1 METLRV
7 LNVEDSPRDAVL
19 LQRHLTQAGAKVISQ
34 RVETA
39 GDMRAAL
46 EDSDWDVILCDY
58 KMPQFS
64 AHDALRLLKETGLD
78 IPLIVISGTVGEDVA
93 VETMVAGANDYLMKD
108 NLTRLLPT
116 IEREIE
122 EAKNR
127 RQRRE
132 AEGELRKAKEA
143 AEAAN
148 LAKDRFLSHVSHE
161 LRSPLTVI
169 HQYVTLILDGF
180 SGEISPEVREHL
192 NTVLR
197 NSLQLR
203 EMISDLID
211 LTRAETGRLLFEA
224 FPVTLLQIF
233 VELERS
239 YQQTARQK
247 GILFL
252 VQQPRDFPR
261 VLADPQRLRQIL
273 SNLIDNAFKFTQEG
287 KISIRAVLDSDP
299 GFVRISVADTGCG
312 IAAENIPRVFDRLF
326 QEPISRNTNR
336 NGLGLGLHICEQ
348 LVSLHGGRIWAES
361 KQGQGSTFF
370 FTIPI
375 YQEGCP
381 EWSTDVGQGQDFDN

>member
-197 NSLQLR
+197 NALQLR

-233 VELERS
+233 VEIERS

-312 IAAENIPRVFDRLF
+312 IASENIPRVFDRLF
-326 QEPISRNTNR
+326 QEPFSRNTNR

>member
-19 LQRHLTQAGAKVISQ
+19 LQRHLKQAGAEVISE
-34 RVETA
+34 RVDTPE
-39 GDMRAAL
+39 DMRAAL
-46 EDSDWDVILCDY
+46 EKSDWDVILCDY

-64 AHDALRLLKETGLD
+64 AHDALGLLKETGLD

-132 AEGELRKAKEA
+132 AEQEVRKAKEA

-180 SGEISPEVREHL
+180 SGDISPEIREHL

-197 NSLQLR
+197 NTLQLR
-203 EMISDLID
+203 EMISDLLDI
-211 LTRAETGRLLFEA
+211 TRAETGRLLFEA
-224 FPVTLLQIF
+224 FPVALLQIF

-239 YQQTARQK
+239 YQHTARQK

-261 VLADPQRLRQIL
+261 VYADPQRLRQIL
-273 SNLIDNAFKFTQEG
+273 SNLIDNAFKFTAEG
-287 KISIRAVLDSDP
+287 KISIRADLNIDP
-299 GFVRISVADTGCG
+299 GFVRIAVTDTGCG

-326 QEPISRNTNR
+326 QETLSIDTNR

-348 LVSLHGGRIWAES
+348 LVSMHGGRIWAES

-375 YQEGCP
+375 YQGSCP
-381 EWSTDVGQGQDFDN
+381 EWSTHVRQEQDSNN

>member
-19 LQRHLTQAGAKVISQ
+19 LQRHLTQAGAKLISQ
-34 RVETA
+34 RVDTA
-39 GDMRAAL
+39 ADMRRAL
-46 EDSDWDVILCDY
+46 ESAEWDVILCDY

-64 AHDALRLLKETGLD
+64 AHGALTLLKETGLD

-127 RQRRE
+127 RQRRQ
-132 AEGELRKAKEA
+132 AEQEVRKAKEA

-161 LRSPLTVI
+161 LRTPLTVI

-180 SGEISPEVREHL
+180 SGDISPEIREHL

-197 NSLQLR
+197 NALQLR

-211 LTRAETGRLLFEA
+211 ITRAETGRLLFEA

-239 YQQTARQK
+239 YQHTAREK

-273 SNLIDNAFKFTQEG
+273 TNLIDNAFKFTREG

-299 GFVRISVADTGCG
+299 GFVRISVTDTGCG
-312 IAAENIPRVFDRLF
+312 IASENIPRVFDRLF
-326 QEPISRNTNR
+326 QETFLVNTNR

-381 EWSTDVGQGQDFDN
+381 EWSTDVGQEQDFDN